1 MDGKK
6 EMDERGGNRK
16 GGAGEWKSVIIALI
30 AGITA
35 IVCVV
40 IFSGSIVDYKKT
52 SGAGGLTATGS
63 ASIDFESDLVVWR
76 GSQAVSAGKRG
87 LGRGAGFQFRGYF
100 PALPYGI

>member
-1 MDGKK
+1 
-6 EMDERGGNRK
+6 MDERGGNRK

-52 SGAGGLTATGS
+52 NLPLPVFHYYHYPLYFQYNNSPVKNKEDFLNLAIPAPLPGRSLIYTWITAY
-63 ASIDFESDLVVWR
+63 
-76 GSQAVSAGKRG
+76 K
-87 LGRGAGFQFRGYF
+87 
-100 PALPYGI
+100 

>member
-63 ASIDFESDLVVWR
+63 AEH
-76 GSQAVSAGKRG
+76 
-87 LGRGAGFQFRGYF
+87 
-100 PALPYGI
+100 